1 MGGKRSKL
9 IILAIYATLTGG
21 ALFLSGD
28 LTHADSETAN
38 DKRSDILKRLENY
51 RSWNQIKK
59 PEGIITTANIT
70 LATIEIASSSAA
82 G

>member
-9 IILAIYATLTGG
+9 IVLAIYATLTGG
-21 ALFLSGD
+21 AFFLSGD
-28 LTHADSETAN
+28 LTHADSEPAN
-38 DKRSDILKRLENY
+38 EKKSDILKRLENY
-51 RSWNQIKK
+51 RSWKQIKK
-59 PEGIITTANIT
+59 PEGVIIAANIT